1 MEQEEE
7 LLSAVDEVTAIN
19 EMLKIA
25 SKRGLAAEVV
35 YSALTA
41 MQEDNK
47 LTPIQAMKEGLYE
60 WDI

>member
-1 MEQEEE
+1 MEQEE

-19 EMLKIA
+19 SMLKIA
-25 SKRGLAAEVV
+25 SKNGLAAEVV
-35 YSALTA
+35 YSALNA
-41 MQEDNK
+41 MQGDNK

>member
-7 LLSAVDEVTAIN
+7 LLSSIDEVTAIN
-19 EMLKIA
+19 SMLKIA
-25 SKRGLAAEVV
+25 SKNGLAAEVV
-35 YSALTA
+35 YSALNA
-41 MQEDNK
+41 MQGDNK